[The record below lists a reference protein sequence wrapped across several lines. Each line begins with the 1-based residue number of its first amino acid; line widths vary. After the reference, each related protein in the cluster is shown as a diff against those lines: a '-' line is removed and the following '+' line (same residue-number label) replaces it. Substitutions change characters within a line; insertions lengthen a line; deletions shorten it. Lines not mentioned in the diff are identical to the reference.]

1 MPLKELDLDSL
12 DFDEITSH
20 NNFEKKDNN
29 PLAIKELLVEMV
41 TPDPNQPRKFF
52 DEEKLQELSESI
64 KEHGLQQPINV
75 IDNSNGTYT
84 ILQGERRY
92 RAHKLANLKTIKA
105 LVTVTIDVND
115 DLEKQIIENT
125 QRVNL
130 SIYEEA
136 LSYKILWDSKKY
148 DTKTALAK
156 RVSKKEVYLSKM
168 FAVLTLDEEIL
179 NHLAINN
186 PKIGL
191 EVLTELAKIKDTK
204 TQKEFYYQYID
215 RKITRE
221 DIRNRKKA
229 VTIGNDGI
237 IIHEGQTTIK
247 DILGENEEA
256 PVKTTEEQ
264 EIAEVKETPVKEVI
278 KFDKKTK
285 TILECHGFGT
295 QNDLGTFISLHGD
308 LEGAINI
315 REGRNKIEHSNNF
328 NYKITIERIPVKK

>member
-1 MPLKELDLDSL
+1 MPMEEINLDNL
-12 DFDEITSH
+12 DFDEITKH
-20 NNFEKKDNN
+20 NNFEKKDLK
-29 PLAIKELLVEMV
+29 PLEVKELLVEMV

-75 IDNSNGTYT
+75 IDNGNGTYT

-105 LVTVTIDVND
+105 LVTVTINVND

-136 LSYKILWDSKKY
+136 LSYKILWDSQKY
-148 DTKTALAK
+148 PTKTVLAK
-156 RVSKKEVYLSKM
+156 KVSKKENYLSKM
-168 FAVLTLDEEIL
+168 FSVLTIDEELL

-191 EVLTELAKIKDTK
+191 EVLTEIAKVKDVK
-204 TQKEFYYQYID
+204 TQKDFYYQYIEG
-215 RKITRE
+215 KITRE

-229 VTIGNDGI
+229 LVIGEGGE

-247 DILGENEEA
+247 DILGEVEEA
-256 PVKTTEEQ
+256 PVKTTKEEKQ
-264 EIAEVKETPVKEVI
+264 EETTTVEEVI

-308 LEGAINI
+308 LEGAITI
-315 REGRNKIEHSNNF
+315 KEGRNKIEHSNNF

>member
-41 TPDPNQPRKFF
+41 TPDPKQPRKFF

-64 KEHGLQQPINV
+64 KEYGLLEPIVV
-75 IDNSNGTYT
+75 IENEKGTYT
-84 ILQGERRY
+84 ILAGERRY
-92 RAHKLANLKTIKA
+92 RAHLLANLKTIKA
-105 LVTVTIDVND
+105 IVTVSGED
-115 DLEKQIIENT
+115 DLEKQLIENE
-125 QRVNL
+125 QRENL
-130 SIYEEA
+130 SIFEVA
-136 LSYKILWDSKKY
+136 ISYKILWDSKKY
-148 DTKTALAK
+148 DTKSALAK
-156 RVSKKEVYLSKM
+156 RVSKKEVYVSKM

-215 RKITRE
+215 GKITRE

-237 IIHEGQTTIK
+237 IIHDGQTTIK
-247 DILGENEEA
+247 DILEENEEA

-315 REGRNKIEHSNNF
+315 KEGRNKIEHSNNF